1 MASSWGGVVSEQA
14 DLISSR
20 LRQLVSSG
28 LHFLH
33 DELGIDLGLKPELY
47 PAWVILFSTALIGL
61 VLLLVL
67 VAACGGARRRKQGA
81 ARGKSTAVV
90 SATESVK
97 ATPVKAPKPDEPKKK
112 NKKKTAEKK
121 NQSNGGTVPEPR
133 EQVKVVKEFPKQAT
147 PQQPRPPPPA
157 AARPPPPAAARPPP
171 PAAARP
177 PPPAAARPPPP
188 QPPVDVKAEKA
199 KKGKKKPKPE
209 VKPTQAVSSTDGKEP
224 DEGAWETKIS
234 NREKRQQR
242 KKEKGSNDESGSPG
256 GGQRVG
262 QQTEQPVVTAPVNT
276 KKNKESLNLKATKGD
291 ANVTPAV
298 STWNNVSAVNSGAW
312 TGASAKL
319 PPQVNASDRE
329 KSSAGVKTSGHRT
342 SEQLAWT
349 QESEAGSWSSMD
361 GRIKPEVHRMNF
373 SMLRLNPSGGVPMT
387 QPAAESGNG
396 LPVADEWSGYSKTNN
411 YGLGATDP
419 SSDWN
424 APTEVWGNYDEP
436 KPETPA
442 AQEMPVSQVPRESD
456 EDKDKGDP
464 SGSGK
469 SKRKKKK
476 KKKPEDENAGSQVT
490 TESSTA
496 PAESGSVKPHPHVP
510 VGEPTKQIITQQSG
524 QKKSDQNLEP
534 LKQVQKKKARRE
546 T

>member
-224 DEGAWETKIS
+224 DE
-234 NREKRQQR
+234 
-242 KKEKGSNDESGSPG
+242 
-256 GGQRVG
+256 
-262 QQTEQPVVTAPVNT
+262 
-276 KKNKESLNLKATKGD
+276 ESLNLKATKGD

-442 AQEMPVSQVPRESD
+442 AQEMPVSQVPRLQESD